1 MTDCNILDEFQELQI
16 RREVPQPANDK
27 RNAGSV
33 QFDCNNLADGGCL
46 ALRHSWI
53 QPLQLE
59 LQKGLWMPNQHN
71 LDGSTRIYLKF
82 LRFLLRVVRANF
94 LELSLVAGV
103 WSWLNWIGNCL
114 EQGPLYYWS
123 FIDDAFDL
131 ALAAVPVYFIAAIL
145 IHWWQGRLSAKRI
158 AFTVF
163 LSGFALFLIIL
174 VAVPRSRAHEY
185 RVGVNVVDGV
195 YEQGDFRRAV
205 ATWCPPRPAEA
216 TQVYASGCGYYYLFQ
231 YRVAEEVFL
240 KWAEENELEK
250 MENVK
255 LSQRSWH
262 EKHYENNWRPY
273 DGEVYEVSTG
283 RVLQLPAWIPYTNY
297 LFNNPRKGNGHP
309 PGQLHIKYAP
319 ETQTVYGQFDCLWEE
334 PMLPAPELLSR
345 SRQR

>member
-1 MTDCNILDEFQELQI
+1 
-16 RREVPQPANDK
+16 
-27 RNAGSV
+27 
-33 QFDCNNLADGGCL
+33 
-46 ALRHSWI
+46 
-53 QPLQLE
+53 
-59 LQKGLWMPNQHN
+59 MPNQHN
-71 LDGSTRIYLKF
+71 PDGSTRIDLKS

-103 WSWLNWIGNCL
+103 CWLHWIL
-114 EQGPLYYWS
+114 EQGRLYYWS

-131 ALAAVPVYFIAAIL
+131 ALLAVPVYFIAAIL
-145 IHWWQGRLSAKRI
+145 IQWWQGRLSAKRI

-174 VAVPRSRAHEY
+174 EAVPHSRSHEY

-216 TQVYASGCGYYYLFQ
+216 TEVYASGCGYYYLFQ

-240 KWAEENELEK
+240 KWAEENELDNANSSRWVWFKE
-250 MENVK
+250 
-255 LSQRSWH
+255 L
-262 EKHYENNWRPY
+262 YENNWRPY